1 MRIKSTLARIDV
13 TDESVSSREL
23 IVSICGQAVLRSR
36 NIQYYLV
43 ETAVPTGAASSNLGK
58 VFTLEIKDGTEK
70 LLEATGNTIDD
81 TSNLVDSLRT
91 WVASQPA
98 AAAPVTPP
106 GGGGD
111 TTG

>member
-43 ETAVPTGAASSNLGK
+43 ETAVPTGAASSNLCK

-70 LLEATGNTIDD
+70 LLEATGDINDPTD
-81 TSNLVDSLRT
+81 LVDSLRI
-91 WVASQPA
+91 WVSSQPA
-98 AAAPVTPP
+98 AAAPLPP
-106 GGGGD
+106 PDGGGD

>member
-70 LLEATGNTIDD
+70 LLEATGNTID

-91 WVASQPA
+91 WVVSQPA
-98 AAAPVTPP
+98 TAAPVTPP
-106 GGGGD
+106 AG
-111 TTG
+111 